1 MDCPKLCK
9 QQLALSIVDKSRC
22 KASKLSLQ
30 AAVYQWSLI
39 EPIEPTSLNNNPDFV
54 VWTETNWLR
63 EKREKNQVVSCAQS
77 NYKLFCKVSLSY
89 LVVLVS
95 FKYLD

>member
-63 EKREKNQVVSCAQS
+63 EKREKKSSSVMCSKQLQIVLQS
-77 NYKLFCKVSLSY
+77 ISFLFGSFSL
-89 LVVLVS
+89 
-95 FKYLD
+95 F